1 MIKEESGTKLHFQ
14 SLYSPILTR
23 HITSK
28 LRGETRE
35 ERRATVSPTSATNKL
50 AGHEH
55 PLAYV
60 STSLSVSLCH
70 RILYG
75 IQAPLCR
82 SRLFLQQPAC
92 PSKTRVSS
100 QGKSTFALRIFFL
113 GTSAAAPKE
122 CGKGRPPALDCQP
135 LTGRV

>member
-1 MIKEESGTKLHFQ
+1 MEKIMIKEESGTKLHFQ

-50 AGHEH
+50 AGHED

-60 STSLSVSLCH
+60 SISNNLSLSLCLSLPQNSLWH
-70 RILYG
+70 
-75 IQAPLCR
+75 
-82 SRLFLQQPAC
+82 
-92 PSKTRVSS
+92 SS
-100 QGKSTFALRIFFL
+100 S
-113 GTSAAAPKE
+113 SS
-122 CGKGRPPALDCQP
+122 
-135 LTGRV
+135 